1 MTDNLGAKIVILLSG
16 GMDSTTLLYKAKDEG
31 FSVHAIAFDYGQKH
45 IRELAAAGNVAKAC
59 PADSFTLI
67 NLTSVHDA
75 FLNRAES
82 SQTNPDFAV
91 PHGHYADDNMKITIV
106 PNRNMMMLAIAASY
120 AITIKART
128 IGYAAHA
135 GDHAIYPDCRTNFI
149 NSMRVALGLCHQLAL
164 NDDSINLYTPFEK
177 MWKHE
182 IVREGILLDVP
193 YRLTWS
199 CYEGEMDHC
208 GLCGTCVERKEAFE
222 LAGFKD
228 PTRYAVNDLV
238 GLPDTEGNTIRR

>member
-1 MTDNLGAKIVILLSG
+1 MIDKPTKALGAKIVILLSG
-16 GMDSTTLLYKAKDEG
+16 GLDSTTLLYRAKNEG

-106 PNRNMMMLAIAASY
+106 LSVSSSRSSAASTSPT
-120 AITIKART
+120 ARSIASTIPA
-128 IGYAAHA
+128 
-135 GDHAIYPDCRTNFI
+135 
-149 NSMRVALGLCHQLAL
+149 
-164 NDDSINLYTPFEK
+164 YT
-177 MWKHE
+177 
-182 IVREGILLDVP
+182 
-193 YRLTWS
+193 
-199 CYEGEMDHC
+199 
-208 GLCGTCVERKEAFE
+208 A
-222 LAGFKD
+222 
-228 PTRYAVNDLV
+228 
-238 GLPDTEGNTIRR
+238 